1 MTSIENKIL
10 NSTNISSDKIAAA
23 AISHIYKAY
32 GDFVRSKELWP
43 FSEKNNLEWE
53 ESQGL
58 INDCNVA
65 INFIEKAINKYE
77 EENEETEDLNSS
89 NDFVKSAKNIIKLG
103 NVNLNIINETTNAV
117 NTESNNVNDNIDEI
131 ISNE

>member
-1 MTSIENKIL
+1 MTSTELIIL
-10 NSTNISSDKIAAA
+10 GRDDIRSDKLGAA
-23 AISHIYKAY
+23 AISHIYKAF
-32 GDFVRSKELWP
+32 GDFIRSKEFWP

-65 INFIEKAINKYE
+65 ISFIEKAINKYE

-103 NVNLNIINETTNAV
+103 NINLNIINETTDAV